1 MIIELPNIL
10 DRETCE
16 EVIEYFE
23 QHPELLRKEDAQER
37 FNGCTMTTD
46 QLYGPLLKKI
56 AALTN
61 RLIIKAAKFYN
72 IEELYLD
79 YQSIAKWKTGQEME
93 FHADNVTQ
101 DREPHYYCHWRDYSS
116 ILYLNHNYEGGATIF
131 KNQNQ
136 GQLPM
141 QGTAILFPA
150 TYGYTHG
157 VQRIKSGTR
166 YTISSWFT
174 QNPEHCAC

>member
-10 DRETCE
+10 DQESCE
-16 EVIEYFE
+16 ELIEYFE
-23 QHPELLRKEDAQER
+23 QHPELRRKDDAQER
-37 FNGCTMTTD
+37 FNNCTMTTD
-46 QLYGPLLKKI
+46 QVHGPLLKKV

-61 RLIIKAAKFYN
+61 RLIIKAAKFYH

-79 YQSIAKWKTGQEME
+79 FQSIVKWEEGQAMP
-93 FHADNVTQ
+93 FHADNVTET
-101 DREPHYYCHWRDYSS
+101 REPHWYCSQRDYSS

-150 TYGYTHG
+150 TFGYTHG
-157 VQRIKSGTR
+157 VQKVTSGTR

-174 QNPEHCAC
+174 MDPEFCQC

>member
-10 DRETCE
+10 DKDTCE
-16 EVIEYFE
+16 ELIEYYE
-23 QHPELLRKEDAQER
+23 QHPELLREGDAQPR
-37 FNGCTMTTD
+37 FDYKSMRTSMV
-46 QLYGPLLKKI
+46 YGPLLKKI

-61 RLIIKAAKFYN
+61 RLIIKAAKFYHQ
-72 IEELYLD
+72 EEMYLD
-79 YQSIAKWKTGQEME
+79 YQSITKWVEGDDME

-101 DREPHYYCHWRDYSS
+101 EREPHWYCGWRDYSS
-116 ILYLNHNYEGGATIF
+116 ILYLNHDYEGGATIF

-136 GQLPM
+136 GQVPM

-157 VQRIKSGTR
+157 VQKIKSGTR

-174 QNPEHCAC
+174 TDPEHCQC